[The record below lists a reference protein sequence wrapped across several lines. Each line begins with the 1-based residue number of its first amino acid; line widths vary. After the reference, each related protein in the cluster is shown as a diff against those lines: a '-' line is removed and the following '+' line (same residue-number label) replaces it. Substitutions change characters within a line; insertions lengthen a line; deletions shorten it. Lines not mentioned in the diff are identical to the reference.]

1 MLLHH
6 SPESRSHGNVD
17 VALSTKLSI
26 KKREKVKLL
35 ATSKWKAGTA
45 LRPVTCLAAFGL
57 FATATVTLPQ
67 PATARANDG
76 SLEAQGASG
85 AKKPSRTAAT
95 GKARGGVQSKHKSDA
110 DEQVIVTGTRAPNR
124 HARQSS
130 SPITVV
136 TAAALARTG
145 VPNLGEAL
153 ARTYP
158 SINIQAMGQNADAL
172 TSSIRMRG
180 LNPNH
185 VLVLVDG
192 VRRHTTANISTGAG
206 VNFGSTPTDLNTI
219 PAAAIDHIEV
229 LEDGAAALY
238 GSDAI
243 AGVVNIITKKKPSG
257 LHVSATTGANAYNG
271 DGWTAQLDADGGIK
285 LGNDGYLHLS
295 GQFMH
300 RDYSVIKAIDHR
312 LIEDQAPPGAYTAGA
327 YTGNLK
333 IPLYSNKVTNVP
345 EETRESMALAFGKPL
360 SEKVDGYGLI
370 TYAHRHSQAFEQYRL
385 PTVLPS
391 VYPYGFE
398 PIDAGEEND
407 YAATLGLKGHDF
419 FGFDWNLSTTY
430 GADQINIST
439 NNNINLGMLKST
451 CVPASVDPTS
461 PYASGDG
468 CGYAK
473 TKFFLKGFTA
483 AQWDNKL
490 DFRRGFTL
498 PFHMPLNLAFG
509 AEHRL
514 ETYELSPGEP
524 SSYQLGG
531 PQAIVGLTPS
541 NAGSW
546 SRDIW
551 AGYIDTDIK
560 PLPHWDI
567 DLAGRFEHYTDSGNT
582 ENGKVSTR
590 YDFTRRIAIRGTISN
605 GFRAP
610 TLAEQHYSSAS
621 LSPTIAGGL
630 LPANSTAARE
640 LGATPLK
647 PERSWNLSGGF
658 VLEPLDGFHVEVDAY
673 QIAIRDRLVSSSSY
687 NGLPAVAALE
697 SFGFSVPSTIPPQNV
712 TANYITNGASTRT
725 QGVDIKAD
733 YLLHLHRYGN
743 VALTAALDLNR
754 TRVGH
759 IASGANGAPLLNA
772 QAISQFTTEYP
783 RSKLILNALWTIGN
797 FDINVRQSR
806 YGETTSL
813 LTYQDWATGTCPD
826 GSSQQYS
833 TKCFY
838 QFKGS
843 PRWLTDLQVGYR
855 VNSNWHVA
863 LGANNIF
870 NIRPRN
876 IPQSTRYNGTN
887 IYDTNAASIP
897 MTGGYYYGRVDATF

>member
-1 MLLHH
+1 MLLQY
-6 SPESRSHGNVD
+6 SRLPQPQGTAD
-17 VALSTKLSI
+17 IDLPAALSA
-26 KKREKVKLL
+26 KRQGI
-35 ATSKWKAGTA
+35 APASFGSWWKAGTA
-45 LRPVTCLAAFGL
+45 LRPVTCWAVIGL
-57 FATATVTLPQ
+57 FAAS
-67 PATARANDG
+67 ATAPAR
-76 SLEAQGASG
+76 
-85 AKKPSRTAAT
+85 AAT
-95 GKARGGVQSKHKSDA
+95 GTSDATGTGSVKASAPAKAKARTQPKHKADA

-136 TAAALARTG
+136 TAATLARTG
-145 VPNLGEAL
+145 LPNLAEAL

-192 VRRHTTANISTGAG
+192 VRRHTSANISTGAG
-206 VNFGSTPTDLNTI
+206 VNFGSTPTDLNMI

-257 LHVSATTGANAYNG
+257 LHVSATTGANAYLG
-271 DGWTAQLDADGGIK
+271 DGWTAQLDADGGIR
-285 LGNDGYLHLS
+285 LGDDGYLHLS
-295 GQFMH
+295 GQYMH
-300 RDYSVIKAIDHR
+300 RDDSVIKAIDHR
-312 LIEDQAPPGAYTAGA
+312 LIENQAPAGA
-327 YTGNLK
+327 YTGSAYTGSLPV
-333 IPLYSNKVTNVP
+333 PLYSNQVTNVP
-345 EETRESMALAFGKPL
+345 EETRESLALSFGKPL
-360 SEKVDGYGLI
+360 TDKVEGYGLI
-370 TYAHRHSQAFEQYRL
+370 TYAHRHSQAFEQFRL

-391 VYPYGFE
+391 AYPYGFE
-398 PIDAGEEND
+398 PLDVGEEND
-407 YAATLGLKGHDF
+407 YAATLGVKGRDL

-430 GADQINIST
+430 GADQVNLSTT
-439 NNNINLGMLKST
+439 NNVNLGMLKST

-461 PYASGDG
+461 IYASGDG
-468 CGYAK
+468 CGYVK
-473 TKFFLKGFTA
+473 DKFFLKGFTA

-498 PFHMPLNLAFG
+498 PFHIPLNLAFG

-551 AGYIDTDIK
+551 AGYIDTDFKIM
-560 PLPHWDI
+560 PHWDI

-582 ENGKVSTR
+582 ENGKISTR
-590 YDFTRRIAIRGTISN
+590 YDFSKRIAIRGTVSN

-610 TLAEQHYSSAS
+610 TLAEQHYSSAA
-621 LSPTIAGGL
+621 LSPTVAGGL
-630 LPANSTAARE
+630 LPANSAAARE

-658 VLEPLDGFHVEVDAY
+658 VLEPIDGFHIEVDAY
-673 QIAIRDRLVSSSSY
+673 QIAIRDRLVSSSTY
-687 NGLPAVAALE
+687 NGTAAVSALE
-697 SFGFSVPSTIPPQNV
+697 SMGFTVPSSIPAQNV

-733 YLLHLHRYGN
+733 YTLHLQRYGN
-743 VALTAALDLNR
+743 LALSAALDLNR

-759 IASGANGAPLLNA
+759 IASNAKGIPLLNA

-783 RSKLILNALWTIGN
+783 RSKLILNALWTIGD
-797 FDINVRQSR
+797 FDINIRQSR
-806 YGETTSL
+806 YGETKSL
-813 LTYQDWATGTCPD
+813 LTYQDWATGTCAD

-833 TKCFY
+833 TKCWY
-838 QFKGS
+838 EFKGA
-843 PRWLTDLQVGYR
+843 PRWLTDLQIGYR
-855 VNSNWHVA
+855 VNSHWHVA
-863 LGANNIF
+863 VGGNNIF
-870 NIRPRN
+870 NIRPRE

-887 IYDTNAASIP
+887 IYDTFAAGIP

>member
-1 MLLHH
+1 M
-6 SPESRSHGNVD
+6 
-17 VALSTKLSI
+17 
-26 KKREKVKLL
+26 
-35 ATSKWKAGTA
+35 
-45 LRPVTCLAAFGL
+45 
-57 FATATVTLPQ
+57 
-67 PATARANDG
+67 
-76 SLEAQGASG
+76 
-85 AKKPSRTAAT
+85 
-95 GKARGGVQSKHKSDA
+95 
-110 DEQVIVTGTRAPNR
+110 IVTGTRAPNR

-130 SPITVV
+130 SPVTVV
-136 TAAALARTG
+136 TAATLARTG
-145 VPNLGEAL
+145 LPNLAEAL

-192 VRRHTTANISTGAG
+192 IRRHTTANISTGAG
-206 VNFGSTPTDLNTI
+206 VNFGSTPTDLNMI

-257 LHVSATTGANAYNG
+257 LHVSATTGANAYLG
-271 DGWTAQLDADGGIK
+271 DGWTAQVDADGGIR
-285 LGNDGYLHLS
+285 LGDDGYLHLS
-295 GQFMH
+295 GQYMH
-300 RDYSVIKAIDHR
+300 RDDSVIKAIDHR
-312 LIEDQAPPGAYTAGA
+312 LIEDQAPAGA
-327 YTGNLK
+327 YTGSAYTGSLPV
-333 IPLYSNKVTNVP
+333 PLYSNQVTNVP
-345 EETRESMALAFGKPL
+345 EETRESLALSFGKPL
-360 SEKVDGYGLI
+360 TDKVEGYGLI

-391 VYPYGFE
+391 AYPAGFE
-398 PIDAGEEND
+398 PLDVGEEND
-407 YAATLGLKGHDF
+407 YAATLGLKGTNL

-430 GADQINIST
+430 GADQVNLSTT
-439 NNNINLGMLKST
+439 NNVNLGMLKST

-461 PYASGDG
+461 LYASGDG
-468 CGYAK
+468 CGYVK
-473 TKFFLKGFTA
+473 DKFFLKGFTA

-498 PFHMPLNLAFG
+498 PFHIPLNLAFG

-514 ETYELSPGEP
+514 ETYELTPGEP

-531 PQAIVGLTPS
+531 PQAIVGLTPT

-551 AGYIDTDIK
+551 AGYLDTDFKIM
-560 PLPHWDI
+560 PHWDI

-590 YDFTRRIAIRGTISN
+590 YDFSKRIAIRGTVSN

-610 TLAEQHYSSAS
+610 TLAEQHYSSAA
-621 LSPTIAGGL
+621 LSPTVAGGL
-630 LPANSTAARE
+630 LPANSAAAQE

-658 VLEPLDGFHVEVDAY
+658 VLEPVDGFHVEVDAY

-687 NGLPAVAALE
+687 SGPAAVAALA
-697 SFGFSVPSTIPPQNV
+697 SLGFTVPSTIPAQNV

-733 YLLHLHRYGN
+733 YTLHLQQYGN
-743 VALTAALDLNR
+743 LALSAALDLNR

-759 IASGANGAPLLNA
+759 IATNATGTPLLNA

-783 RSKLILNALWTIGN
+783 RSKLILNALWTIGD
-797 FDINVRQSR
+797 FDINIRQSR
-806 YGETTSL
+806 YGQTKSL
-813 LTYQDWATGTCPD
+813 LTYQDWATGTCAD

-833 TKCFY
+833 TKCWY
-838 QFKGS
+838 EFKGA

-855 VNSNWHVA
+855 VTPHWHVA
-863 LGANNIF
+863 IGGNNIF
-870 NIRPRN
+870 NIRPRE

-887 IYDTNAASIP
+887 IYDTFAAGIP

>member
-1 MLLHH
+1 MMCQYSGELPSHVGIDCPAAV
-6 SPESRSHGNVD
+6 SAARRGRAASSASR
-17 VALSTKLSI
+17 LF
-26 KKREKVKLL
+26 R
-35 ATSKWKAGTA
+35 TSTA
-45 LRPVTCLAAFGL
+45 LRPVACWTIAGL
-57 FATATVTLPQ
+57 MSATVAAGSF
-67 PATARANDG
+67 PAVARADTAG
-76 SLEAQGASG
+76 PGLDST
-85 AKKPSRTAAT
+85 KKPAHSAAAPRKKASA
-95 GKARGGVQSKHKSDA
+95 KARHKADP

-130 SPITVV
+130 SPISVIS
-136 TAAALARTG
+136 AATLARTG
-145 VPNLGEAL
+145 LPNVADAL

-192 VRRHTTANISTGAG
+192 VRRHATANISTGAG
-206 VNFGSTPTDLNTI
+206 VNFGSTPADLNTI
-219 PAAAIDHIEV
+219 PPSAIDHIEV

-243 AGVVNIITKKKPSG
+243 AGVINIITKKKASG
-257 LHVSATTGANAYNG
+257 LHVSATTGANAYLG
-271 DGWTAQLDADGGIK
+271 DGWTAQLDADGGVK

-295 GQFMH
+295 GQYMH
-300 RDYSVIKAIDHR
+300 RDDSVIKAIDHR
-312 LIEDQAPPGAYTAGA
+312 LIENQAPAGAYTASA
-327 YTGNLK
+327 YTGSLK
-333 IPLYSNKVTNVP
+333 VPLYSNQVTNVP
-345 EETRESMALAFGKPL
+345 EETRESLAMSFGKPL
-360 SEKVDGYGLI
+360 TETIDGYGLI

-398 PIDAGEEND
+398 PLDVGEEND
-407 YAATLGLKGHDF
+407 YAATLGAKGRDL

-430 GADQINIST
+430 GADQVNLST
-439 NNNINLGMLKST
+439 TNNINLGMLKST
-451 CVPASVDPTS
+451 CVPASIDPTS
-461 PYASGDG
+461 IYASGDG

-473 TKFFLKGFTA
+473 TNFFLKGYTS

-498 PFHMPLNLAFG
+498 PAHMPLNLAFG

-514 ETYELSPGEP
+514 ETYELTPGEP
-524 SSYQLGG
+524 ASYQVGG

-551 AGYIDTDIK
+551 AGYVDTDIK
-560 PLPHWDI
+560 PLRHWDI

-621 LSPTIAGGL
+621 LQPTAAGGL
-630 LPANSTAARE
+630 LPADSAAARE

-647 PERSWNLSGGF
+647 PERSWNMSGGF
-658 VLEPLDGFHVEVDAY
+658 VLEPVNGFHIEADAY

-687 NGLPAVAALE
+687 NGAAAISALE
-697 SFGFSVPSTIPPQNV
+697 SFGFNVPSTIPANSV

-725 QGVDIKAD
+725 QGVDIKGD
-733 YLLHLHRYGN
+733 YLLRLNRYGN

-759 IASGANGAPLLNA
+759 IATGSNGAPLLNA

-783 RSKLILNALWTIGN
+783 RSKLILNALWTVDN

-806 YGETTSL
+806 YGQTKSL
-813 LTYQDWATGTCPD
+813 LTYQDWATGTCPN
-826 GSSQQYS
+826 GSPKQYS
-833 TKCFY
+833 TQCFY
-838 QFKGS
+838 EFKNS

-855 VNSNWHVA
+855 VNSHWHLA
-863 LGANNIF
+863 IGANNIF
-870 NIRPRN
+870 NVRPRE

-887 IYDTNAASIP
+887 IYDTYSAGIP